1 VRASAIL
8 VLHADLQT
16 KVKRSGKGG
25 WIMETKQG
33 DEYTRD
39 LGGLGYAQVD
49 DGREKGFYREPQRD
63 SGGTRTGST
72 ARPRGHDD

>member
-1 VRASAIL
+1 
-8 VLHADLQT
+8 
-16 KVKRSGKGG
+16 
-25 WIMETKQG
+25 METKQG